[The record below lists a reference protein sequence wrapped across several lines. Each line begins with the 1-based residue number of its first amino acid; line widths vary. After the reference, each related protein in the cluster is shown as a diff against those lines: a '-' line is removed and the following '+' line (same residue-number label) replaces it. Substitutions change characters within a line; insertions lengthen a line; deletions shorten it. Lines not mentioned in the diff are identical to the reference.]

1 MRLKI
6 IALFAAIVL
15 VVGGLSYF
23 LSRAAMRPFAQTDPA
38 AAQRAVGAAVA
49 QLEVEGLAAERWLA
63 GRAADPALREPFAA
77 GTSKARAETATS
89 ACNKISEAAA
99 NAPELQGIRP
109 ALVALVDEKGI
120 ALGRDGS
127 SHMRGDDLGAAYPSL
142 KAALEAGTSMSD
154 VWVNKARNEQML
166 ASFSPIR
173 GADGKILGAIVFG
186 SSLNDER
193 LTAASDKTSGFPLAF
208 AIKADKTLHVVAKS
222 SKVDE
227 AIAGA
232 LAKSPAAD
240 AALQAL
246 ETGKPRDLS
255 GLPEGHSGTAR
266 ALEGYADGKRAALV
280 AVVPPPALSVGKALF
295 WPAAGAILLGLLL
308 VAIAGYML
316 AAYID
321 RPIAEIEDG
330 LLAIMNGQTNR
341 RLDLEHAELGGV
353 VFRINSLLNQL
364 FGVTEDDT
372 DEEGRPSRAPTGRG
386 FTEALSVDES
396 TVMGGADPA
405 VVQALH
411 AEAESTYYA
420 RVFAEYVAAKRSIG
434 DPSDHITQSEFTARL
449 QSSEQELAQKHG
461 KPVRFR
467 VEVKG
472 REVVLVAVALG

>member
-1 MRLKI
+1 MRTKI
-6 IALFAAIVL
+6 IALFAVIVL

-23 LSRAAMRPFAQTDPA
+23 LGRAAMQPFAQTDPA

-49 QLEVEGLAAERWLA
+49 QIEVEGLAAERWLA
-63 GRAADPALREPFAA
+63 GHAADPGLREPFAA
-77 GTSKARAETATS
+77 GTSKARAETATG

-99 NAPELQGIRP
+99 KAPELQGIRP
-109 ALVALVDEKGI
+109 ALVALVDDKGI
-120 ALGRDGS
+120 AIARDGS

-142 KAALEAGTSMSD
+142 KAALASGTSMSD

-166 ASFSPIR
+166 ASFAPIR
-173 GADGKILGAIVFG
+173 GEDGKILGAVVFG

-193 LTAASDKTSGFPLAF
+193 LSAASERTSGYPIAF
-208 AIKADKTLHVVAKS
+208 AIKADKTLSIVAKS
-222 SKVDE
+222 AKVDE
-227 AIAGA
+227 ATA
-232 LAKSPAAD
+232 LALGKPPASD
-240 AALQAL
+240 ATLQAI
-246 ETGKPRDLS
+246 ETSKPRDLA
-255 GLPEGHSGTAR
+255 GLPEGHSGIAR
-266 ALEGYADGKRAALV
+266 ALEGYGDGKHAAII
-280 AVVPPPALSVGKALF
+280 AVIPPPQRSIGTALL
-295 WPAAGAILLGLLL
+295 WPAVGSILLGLLL

-372 DEEGRPSRAPTGRG
+372 DEDGRPSRAPTGRG

-405 VVQALH
+405 VAQALH
-411 AEAESTYYA
+411 AESESVYYS
-420 RVFAEYVAAKRSIG
+420 RVFGEYVAAKRSIG
-434 DPSDHITQSEFTARL
+434 DPSDHITERELTERL
-449 QSSEQELAQKHG
+449 QASEQELAQKHG

-472 REVVLVAVALG
+472 KEVVLVAVALS

>member
-6 IALFAAIVL
+6 IALFSLIVL

-23 LSRAAMRPFAQTDPA
+23 LSRAAMQPLTQVDPS

-63 GRAADPALREPFAA
+63 GRAADPALREPFEA
-77 GTSKARAETATS
+77 GTEKAKSETATS
-89 ACNKISEAAA
+89 ACNKVSEAAA
-99 NAPELQGIRP
+99 SAPELQGIRP
-109 ALVALVDEKGI
+109 ALVLLVDDKGKV
-120 ALGRDGS
+120 LGRDGS
-127 SHMRGDDLGAAYPSL
+127 SMMRGDDLGAAYPSL
-142 KAALEAGTSMSD
+142 KAALQGGTSMSD

-166 ASFSPIR
+166 ASFAPIR
-173 GADGKILGAIVFG
+173 GADGKILGALVFG

-208 AIKADKTLHVVAKS
+208 AVKSDKALQVVAKS
-222 SKVDE
+222 STVEEPVSE
-227 AIAGA
+227 ALSKGA
-232 LAKSPAAD
+232 AET
-240 AALQAL
+240 ALQAL

-255 GLPEGHSGTAR
+255 GLPEGYSGIAR
-266 ALEGYADGKRAALV
+266 SLEGYGDGKRA
-280 AVVPPPALSVGKALF
+280 VVIAIARPSAKSVGAALI
-295 WPAAGAILLGLLL
+295 WPAAGAILLGILL

-321 RPIAEIEDG
+321 KPIAEIEDG

-341 RLDLEHAELGGV
+341 RLDIEHAELGGV

-386 FTEALSVDES
+386 FNEALSVDES
-396 TVMGGADPA
+396 MVMGGADPA
-405 VVQALH
+405 AAQALH
-411 AEAESTYYA
+411 AENEGAYYA
-420 RVFAEYVAAKRSIG
+420 RVFSEYVAAKRSIG
-434 DPSDHITQSEFTARL
+434 DPSDHISQSEFVGRL
-449 QSSEQELAQKHG
+449 QASEQELAQKHG
-461 KPVRFR
+461 KPVRFK

-472 REVVLVAVALG
+472 KEVVLLAIPLG